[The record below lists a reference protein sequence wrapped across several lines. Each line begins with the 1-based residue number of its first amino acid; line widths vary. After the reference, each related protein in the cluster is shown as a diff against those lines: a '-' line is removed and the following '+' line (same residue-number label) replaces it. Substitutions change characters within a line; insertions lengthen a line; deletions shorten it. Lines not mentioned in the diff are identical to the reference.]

1 MGIYVPLRGKRGAA
15 LPALER
21 YAKVSWV
28 RGFLTGRLV
37 LCESLFSEKHVLL
50 GAKLSPLSNIM
61 MTVWSDVRH
70 YMRTS
75 QITNLW
81 QIFPHQHLY
90 IVLVSSCVLLVWL
103 GWNTRLE
110 RFSLLSRFTRVTSRS
125 GGAPPSVVAVEFI
138 GRFLSASFSRST
150 EMKLYYRYIT
160 TNLLN

>member
-28 RGFLTGRLV
+28 RGFLTCRLV

-50 GAKLSPLSNIM
+50 GAKLFPLSNIM

-90 IVLVSSCVLLVWL
+90 ILLVSSCVLLVWL